1 MDKLPAVLTLAVCI
15 VLLVRMMLG
24 QTLRRRADRI
34 GAAAWNMLRARARYL
49 WHWRE
54 SRRRAEREAEQAIQR
69 ARRRLEREGNVYR
82 PDAFQEPR
90 KPH

>member
-1 MDKLPAVLTLAVCI
+1 MDKLPAALTLIVCI
-15 VLLVRMMLG
+15 VLLVRMFVG
-24 QTLRRRADRI
+24 ERARRRIDRAG
-34 GAAAWNMLRARARYL
+34 GAAWGWLRSRAFYL

-54 SRRRAEREAEQAIQR
+54 SRRRAAREAEDAIQR
-69 ARRRLEREGNVYR
+69 ARRRMEREGNVYR

>member
-1 MDKLPAVLTLAVCI
+1 MDKLPAALTLAVCI

-24 QTLRRRADRI
+24 PALRRRIDRV
-34 GAAAWNMLRARARYL
+34 GASAWNGLRARALYL

>member
-1 MDKLPAVLTLAVCI
+1 MEKLPAALTLIACI
-15 VLLVRMMLG
+15 VLLVRMSLG
-24 QTLRRRADRI
+24 DRSRRRMDHA
-34 GAAAWNMLRARARYL
+34 GSAAWGWLSARAYHL

-54 SRRRAEREAEQAIQR
+54 SRRRAAREAEDAIER
-69 ARRRLEREGNVYR
+69 ARKRMAREGNVYR